1 MIKFISVPGNAQA
14 EKLWLTQKKGGGE
27 EGRKEQQQQKRI
39 QQSCNGMNA
48 ILEWACTNTEVVP

>member
-27 EGRKEQQQQKRI
+27 GGRKEQKKKKEFNR
-39 QQSCNGMNA
+39 
-48 ILEWACTNTEVVP
+48 VVMG